1 MVMEPNAWGG
11 KRRKGPS
18 DLRWRLLT
26 GLSIR
31 CLSKL
36 AMFKEPGMDSSER
49 QLRVWYYL
57 EQKTSPFL
65 TWDPCGYKQGWHQK
79 SQKAADT
86 QSLPLFPVWFNDSPP

>member
-49 QLRVWYYL
+49 QLRV
-57 EQKTSPFL
+57 
-65 TWDPCGYKQGWHQK
+65 G
-79 SQKAADT
+79 
-86 QSLPLFPVWFNDSPP
+86 FPSSRETGMHSGKDYG